1 MNVEVPMGNG
11 GNMIVN
17 GVPGPWVPVYCPF
30 PFQVDANCPSPV
42 YCEEWG
48 KSGES
53 KEIKCEERG
62 GGEWPGWKMEDGRL
76 AATPSG
82 LMDMAGR
89 GIGTLN
95 RGSGNGEWGKIE
107 GK

>member
-1 MNVEVPMGNG
+1 
-11 GNMIVN
+11 
-17 GVPGPWVPVYCPF
+17 
-30 PFQVDANCPSPV
+30 
-42 YCEEWG
+42 
-48 KSGES
+48 
-53 KEIKCEERG
+53 
-62 GGEWPGWKMEDGRL
+62 MEDGRL